1 MTKEKNTQFLI
12 LTGSVLISGA
22 IIFLTI
28 KGEQKC
34 RDYFQRREIQHLMDT
49 EKTLLK
55 YEKEASG
62 KKIEQVLY
70 NVSKMDASI
79 LSPSQMRRRFIL
91 MGDININYYL
101 DPAKQKDRQY
111 YFDLAIKFYDRAID
125 YSETKEQKNEILR
138 KIASFHMKN
147 HNWEKAV
154 NLFKEADSSI
164 MSPEERWNLKL
175 NEAECYKNL
184 KKYHDTLALLSQVA
198 DECDND
204 EIWGISLREK
214 ADLLLKASQ
223 DPSILKVI
231 TGNPDATLEKFS
243 QKLQDEA
250 FSNYSE
256 IVNELPAL
264 NTQASMSN
272 LGLLEIYVLRNDKK
286 AAYALANKIQSSSA
300 PLNDKAISLILLA
313 RLEESL
319 KNYTAAIDILE
330 TCMKRYPKSQLRV
343 SISMTLYELYKKTE
357 QWEKAFFIA
366 ENLFMY
372 KPEGESVIRLVEDFT
387 LDKNKLLHVI
397 SSSPQRENFISRTK
411 LMITNIRDSY
421 PDLWKKIQNDAYF
434 IFAELLYLSDKYDAA
449 EKELVTC
456 LNMPKNSLQ
465 LIEKIYYLDMMCAVN
480 GKRSPVLQI
489 IRAKRYLA
497 KYPDGKFYKEALL
510 TLLEAYYKMDMYPEA
525 ITVSKK
531 IYVDEMNTVKRK
543 RENSFNQNL
552 WLKTVAI
559 IGLCYEKLGYYDKAN
574 KIIKAYA
581 DKLLKAP
588 FAPEVFMEW
597 AKIAEDKGQLQEA
610 IRRVEVIL
618 PYTKDTNERA
628 RLYVAQYLLKLSLG
642 PAKGFNK
649 TKKLLDIIEKSGK
662 ISPETKKELERKL
675 YEGLL
680 EYTYKNSNTADF
692 NNLLEKTMDRFKNET
707 WPVYWVLRSLSP
719 LFGKTGLEALSEKHK
734 EILKTASGFVTK
746 DKEAYDFI
754 NYQIKLINALVNIE
768 NTMKKL
774 KSERG
779 LGNERIN

>member
-1 MTKEKNTQFLI
+1 MAKEKNTQFLI
-12 LTGSVLISGA
+12 LVGSVAISGA

-28 KGEQKC
+28 KGEQKY
-34 RDYFQRREIQHLMDT
+34 RDYFQRREIQRLMDT
-49 EKTLLK
+49 EKTLVK
-55 YEKEASG
+55 YEKDASG
-62 KKIEQVLY
+62 KKIDQVMR
-70 NVSKMDASI
+70 NISSMDASI

-101 DPAKQKDRQY
+101 DSAKQKDRQY
-111 YFDLAIKFYDRAID
+111 YFDLAVKFYDRAID
-125 YSETKEQKNEILR
+125 YSETREQKNEILR
-138 KIASFHMKN
+138 KIAGFYMKN

-154 NLFKEADSSI
+154 NLFMEADSSI

-175 NEAECYKNL
+175 NEAECYKHL

-204 EIWGISLREK
+204 EIWGIALREK

-223 DPSILKVI
+223 DPAILKII
-231 TGNPDATLEKFS
+231 TQNPEATLEKFS

-250 FSNYSE
+250 FNNYSE
-256 IVNELPAL
+256 IVKELPAL

-272 LGLLEIYVLRNDKK
+272 LGLLEIYVLRKDKS
-286 AAYALANKIQSSSA
+286 AAYDLANKIQSSSA

-313 RLEESL
+313 KLEENL
-319 KNYTAAIDILE
+319 ENYNAAIDILE

-343 SISMTLYELYKKTE
+343 KISMTLYDLYKKTE
-357 QWEKAFFIA
+357 QWEKAFSIA
-366 ENLFMY
+366 ESLFMY
-372 KPEGESVIRLVEDFT
+372 KPEEESVIRLVEDFSM
-387 LDKNKLLHVI
+387 DKNKLLYVI
-397 SSSPQRENFISRTK
+397 SSSPQKDSFVSKTK
-411 LMITNIRDSY
+411 LMITNLRDSY

-456 LNMPKNSLQ
+456 LNTPKNSLQ

-480 GKRSPVLQI
+480 GKRSPVIQI

-510 TLLEAYYKMDMYPEA
+510 TLLDAYYKMDMYPEA

-531 IYVDEMNTVKRK
+531 IYVDEMNTVKRA

-574 KIIKAYA
+574 KIIKAYS
-581 DKLLKAP
+581 DRLLKTP
-588 FAPEVFMEW
+588 FAPEVFIEW
-597 AKIAEDKGQLQEA
+597 AKVAQEKGQIQEA
-610 IRRVEVIL
+610 IRRIEVVL
-618 PYTKDTNERA
+618 PYAKDIDEKA

-642 PAKGFNK
+642 ETKDFNK
-649 TKKLLDIIEKSGK
+649 TKRLLGIIEKSGK
-662 ISPETKKELERKL
+662 ISPETKKDIEREL

-680 EYTYKNSNTADF
+680 EYTYKNSLTADF
-692 NNLLEKTMDRFKNET
+692 NSLLEKTMDKFKDET
-707 WPVYWVLRSLSP
+707 WPIYWVLRSLSP
-719 LFGKTGLEALSEKHK
+719 LFGKTGLETLSEKHK

-746 DKEAYDFI
+746 DKETYDFI
-754 NYQIKLINALVNIE
+754 NDQIKLINSLVNIE

-774 KSERG
+774 KTERG
-779 LGNERIN
+779 LGNERTN